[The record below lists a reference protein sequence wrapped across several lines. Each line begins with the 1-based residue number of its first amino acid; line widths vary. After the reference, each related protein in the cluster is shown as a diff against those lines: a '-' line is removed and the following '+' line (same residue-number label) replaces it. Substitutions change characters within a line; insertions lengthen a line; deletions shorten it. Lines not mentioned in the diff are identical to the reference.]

1 MKIAILSD
9 FHFGFAWNPEL
20 EDDSFENAEEAMEKA
35 LRSDLILILGD
46 IFDSRVPKTQTW
58 AKAMKVLVKPLL
70 EENRNVKLIY
80 SSKEL
85 KKASTR
91 TLNHLPVIAIHGT
104 HERRGKGELNA
115 VEVLENAGLLI
126 HLHCQTIILEKNGIK
141 VAIHGM
147 SGVPERFARDILQQ
161 WNPQPIKD
169 SYNILLLH
177 QSIDPY
183 IYSPL
188 EPPTISVSNL
198 PKGFD
203 LIIDGHIHQHEKYK
217 INGTT
222 LLFSGSTIVTQF
234 EKVES
239 EIEKG
244 IYFIELDEEIK
255 TEFVP
260 LEKNRKFLYEEIQ
273 LNEISAKEEIEH
285 KIEEILKNNFS
296 KPPIIKLKLKG
307 KGIEILDQD
316 LRSLERKYLGKA
328 VIIFAKDFESPEIQ
342 RKTEFLRA
350 LREQKL
356 SVEDI
361 GMEIFRKNLDEL
373 NFSSSFDF
381 EHIFRLLSENEV
393 EKSFNILIGEQK
405 TLEGI
410 LKKSL
415 RNFGVGNDN
424 KS

>member
-1 MKIAILSD
+1 MKIAVLSD
-9 FHFGFAWNPEL
+9 FHFGFAFSPEL

-35 LRSDLILILGD
+35 LKADLILILGD

-70 EENRNVKLIY
+70 EENRGLKLIS

-85 KKASTR
+85 KKASAR

-104 HERRGKGELNA
+104 HERRGRGELNA

-126 HLHCQTIILEKNGIK
+126 HLHCESIVLEKNGIK

-147 SGVPERFARDILQQ
+147 SGVPERFARDVLNQ

-169 SYNILLLH
+169 CFNILLLH
-177 QSIDPY
+177 QSIEPY
-183 IYSPL
+183 VYSPL

-203 LIIDGHIHQHEKYK
+203 LIINGHIHQHDQAK
-217 INGTT
+217 IGNSI
-222 LLFSGSTIVTQF
+222 LLFPGSTLVTQF
-234 EKVES
+234 DKAES

-244 IYFIELDEEIK
+244 IYMIDLDKEVR
-255 TEFVP
+255 TEFIP
-260 LEKNRKFLYEEIQ
+260 LEKSRKFFYEEILLEKNSTKEQ
-273 LNEISAKEEIEH
+273 IEAKV
-285 KIEEILKNNFS
+285 KEILKQNFL
-296 KPPIIKLKLKG
+296 KQPIIRIRLYG
-307 KGIEILDQD
+307 KGIEILDQE
-316 LRSLERKYLGKA
+316 LRSLERNFSGKA
-328 VIIFAKDFESPEIQ
+328 ILIFAKEFEAPEVE
-342 RKTEFLRA
+342 KKAEFLRA

-361 GMEIFRKNLDEL
+361 GLEIFRKNLEEL
-373 NFSSSFDF
+373 NFASSFDF
-381 EHIFRLLSENEV
+381 EQAFKLLSEGEV
-393 EKSFNILIGEQK
+393 EKAFNIFTGEQK
-405 TLEGI
+405 TLELI

-415 RNFGVGNDN
+415 KDFGG
-424 KS
+424 